1 MLLDLTNRPLARCP
15 LCGGLSFTVLNKND
29 RYLMG
34 LTTAGCETCGLVQTN
49 PRPTHEELSKFY
61 QEEYRKFYQGIDSPD
76 AAYVKEQKK
85 QERMQATFE
94 FLKSFEALK
103 ESTPVVDVGC
113 SEGTFFATLR
123 RNGCAGSFLGV
134 EPGDAFAKHAA
145 RIPDTSVVSSMSDI
159 TGMFGLASMIH
170 VLEHQSDPL
179 EALISL
185 RRSLLPSGF
194 LYLDIPDADEY
205 KNIDALHLAHIFHF
219 STRTIVHLVK
229 RAGFDI
235 VHLERYSPVNHPA
248 SIRLLARPSSV
259 ALTSTDVSSK
269 TSELP
274 TWSKIS
280 HLSSSGKTVR
290 HFLRKIPGLKF
301 VYRFIRRTIRH

>member
-1 MLLDLTNRPLARCP
+1 
-15 LCGGLSFTVLNKND
+15 
-29 RYLMG
+29 MG
-34 LTTAGCETCGLVQTN
+34 LVTAGCETCGLVQTN
-49 PRPTHEELSKFY
+49 PRPTTEELTKFY
-61 QEEYRKFYQGIDSPD
+61 QEEYRKFYQGVDSPD
-76 AAYVKEQKK
+76 ASYVKEQKK

-94 FLKSFEALK
+94 FLKSFEAINDG
-103 ESTPVVDVGC
+103 TRVVDVGC

-145 RIPDTSVVSSMSDI
+145 RIPDTSVVTSMADI
-159 TGMFGLASMIH
+159 TGMFDLASMIH

-179 EALISL
+179 EALKSL
-185 RRSLLPSGF
+185 RKSLSPSGL

-219 STRTIVHLVK
+219 SKRTIVLLVR

-235 VHLERYSPVNHPA
+235 VHLETYSPVNHPH
-248 SIRLLARPSSV
+248 SIRLLARPSCV
-259 ALTSTDVSSK
+259 ALTSADVSSK
-269 TSELP
+269 ASEGL

-280 HLSSSGKTVR
+280 HLSSRGKIVR
-290 HFLRKIPGLKF
+290 RFLSKIPGLKF
-301 VYRFIRRTIRH
+301 VFRVLRQAIRR